1 MFKKIFFS
9 FLLGF
14 LFYTSFSQNKITIN
28 KSCSYYGEKNPT
40 NVYTFSSDG
49 EAQSIL
55 NMILSASGLS
65 SNFKL
70 VAGDVPN
77 AAAVILLNP
86 STKEPERYIIYNQTF
101 MYNIEK
107 RINYWASV
115 SILAHEIGHHL
126 NGHSLMPGGSR
137 PSIEL
142 EADKFS
148 GFVLATLGAN
158 LEDAQ
163 AAINNLVSQEG
174 SLTHPPKSARL
185 AAIANGWY
193 QSSNSRIN
201 NNNNNINN
209 SIYESPSSTKIGQVF
224 GGGVVIYIDNSTGHG
239 LIVAQSDVQQKI
251 KWQDAILKYSNFSMG
266 GYDDWQ
272 LPTLQELNYIF
283 KYKNTVG
290 GFLKNK
296 YWSSQKTT
304 GKISSNQVWAVD
316 FTNGDYA
323 YWNDYFDEFSVRL
336 VRHF

>member
-1 MFKKIFFS
+1 M
-9 FLLGF
+9 
-14 LFYTSFSQNKITIN
+14 SFSQNKITIN
-28 KSCSYYGEKNPT
+28 KSCSYYGEKPPT
-40 NVYTFSSDG
+40 DIYTFSSDG

-137 PSIEL
+137 PSLEL

-158 LEDAQ
+158 LMETQ
-163 AAINNLVSQEG
+163 AAINNLVSEEG

-193 QSSNSRIN
+193 ESTSSKKNKS
-201 NNNNNINN
+201 NINQSN
-209 SIYESPSSTKIGQVF
+209 GNLFSLSIGQLYE
-224 GGGVVIYIDNSTGHG
+224 GGIIISLDESSVHG
-239 LIVAQSDVQQKI
+239 LIVSQNDIENNIEWNEAVK
-251 KWQDAILKYSNFSMG
+251 KYTKYNLYG
-266 GYDDWQ
+266 HNDWV
-272 LPTLQELNYIF
+272 LPTLEELKHIYI
-283 KYKNTVG
+283 YKNQIG
-290 GFLKNK
+290 GFSDCLYWTSSNHEKYIYSFWSVSFK
-296 YWSSQKTT
+296 DGDYSYWSEIHK
-304 GKISSNQVWAVD
+304 KRAN
-316 FTNGDYA
+316 
-323 YWNDYFDEFSVRL
+323 VRL

>member
-1 MFKKIFFS
+1 MLMFKNLFLS

-14 LFYTSFSQNKITIN
+14 LFYTSYSQNKISIN
-28 KSCSYYGEKNPT
+28 KSCSYYGEKTPT
-40 NVYTFSSDG
+40 IVYTFSSDG

-55 NMILSASGLS
+55 SMILSASGLS

-137 PSIEL
+137 PSLEL

-158 LEDAQ
+158 LDCVRNIIQ
-163 AAINNLVSQEG
+163 K
-174 SLTHPPKSARL
+174 HF
-185 AAIANGWY
+185 
-193 QSSNSRIN
+193 SSGAC
-201 NNNNNINN
+201 
-209 SIYESPSSTKIGQVF
+209 YAV
-224 GGGVVIYIDNSTGHG
+224 GVLMKRCIHWG
-239 LIVAQSDVQQKI
+239 L
-251 KWQDAILKYSNFSMG
+251 
-266 GYDDWQ
+266 
-272 LPTLQELNYIF
+272 PC
-283 KYKNTVG
+283 
-290 GFLKNK
+290 
-296 YWSSQKTT
+296 
-304 GKISSNQVWAVD
+304 
-316 FTNGDYA
+316 
-323 YWNDYFDEFSVRL
+323 R
-336 VRHF
+336 